1 MADNDKNPSE
11 TETILMALDQIS
23 QTIDV
28 MTSVV
33 GRLRNYLQQ
42 QEAAALGSYPALIP
56 GRLRPP
62 CHSLFSRSPATAITV
77 SRPRHLPPP
86 AFPGTLD
93 LHQWRFHPI
102 ALFSMYILIP
112 GAKM

>member
-33 GRLRNYLQQ
+33 GRLRNYMQQ
-42 QEAAALGSYPALIP
+42 QEAAAAEQQQGLKAEMQPDRI
-56 GRLRPP
+56 
-62 CHSLFSRSPATAITV
+62 
-77 SRPRHLPPP
+77 
-86 AFPGTLD
+86 
-93 LHQWRFHPI
+93 LH
-102 ALFSMYILIP
+102 
-112 GAKM
+112 

>member
-1 MADNDKNPSE
+1 MADNQKNPSE

-42 QEAAALGSYPALIP
+42 QEAAAAEQQK
-56 GRLRPP
+56 
-62 CHSLFSRSPATAITV
+62 
-77 SRPRHLPPP
+77 
-86 AFPGTLD
+86 D
-93 LHQWRFHPI
+93 LQAERQPDR
-102 ALFSMYILIP
+102 ILH
-112 GAKM
+112 